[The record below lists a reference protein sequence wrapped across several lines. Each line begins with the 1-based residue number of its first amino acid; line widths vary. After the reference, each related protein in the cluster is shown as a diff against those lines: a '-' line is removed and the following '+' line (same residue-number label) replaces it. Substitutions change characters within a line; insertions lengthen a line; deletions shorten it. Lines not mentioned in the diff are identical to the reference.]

1 MAKGEKRLE
10 QIRGY
15 VAAEIERIN
24 PEYARDYSLEV
35 RPVTLANAAISPS
48 YFSFCLISKG
58 NHARAVEVMQLSPKI
73 LDRKAETIKNTLAF
87 SYLEKTLPALLK
99 KKGGASTERGDEAG
113 GLETVMVILS
123 GASVLLGIL
132 FLFSNFTGNAIADYP
147 IKTTSLLGVGM
158 LVLGFVA
165 GFFYV
170 KRIIK

>member
-1 MAKGEKRLE
+1 
-10 QIRGY
+10 
-15 VAAEIERIN
+15 
-24 PEYARDYSLEV
+24 
-35 RPVTLANAAISPS
+35 
-48 YFSFCLISKG
+48 
-58 NHARAVEVMQLSPKI
+58 MQLSPKI